1 MQEVSS
7 EQDLQDAIALKVFDS
22 DESALTDMLVRYGPR
37 LERALLKRFFG
48 KLSVEDIEEILSDA
62 IRKFWSARARY
73 TDKKASIRWLLYV
86 IAKRR
91 ALDVLRLGWHKAKS
105 LELNVEKEF
114 LECQYVDGRHP
125 GAATADDPPVSE
137 KTAQRDK
144 AVRDTLAEITNPLQ
158 RRILEHDAFAEDEI
172 DAAEL
177 GRRLGGIPA
186 GTIRVNRA
194 RAKEAFKEGLK
205 KRGYDVL

>member
-1 MQEVSS
+1 MAEVSS
-7 EQDLQDAIALKVFDS
+7 EQDLQDAIALKVFDG
-22 DESALTDMLVRYGPR
+22 DESALTDMLVHYGPR
-37 LERALLKRFFG
+37 LERALLKRFG
-48 KLSVEDIEEILSDA
+48 GELRVEDIEEIISDA
-62 IRKFWSARARY
+62 VRKFWSARTKY
-73 TDKKASIRWLLYV
+73 DDKKASIRWLLYV
-86 IAKRR
+86 IAKRL
-91 ALDVLRLGWHKAKS
+91 ALDILKLGWHKARS

-114 LECQYVDGRHP
+114 LEGQYVDGRHP
-125 GAATADDPPVSE
+125 GTATADDSPVSE
-137 KTAQRDK
+137 ETARRDK

-158 RRILEHDAFAEDEI
+158 RQILEHDAFAEDEI